1 MVISTKKK
9 NGEKRL
15 WKLEK
20 KLFVRA
26 PEQKVGVFHSIK
38 TNDAAAVV

>member
-1 MVISTKKK
+1 MVISTKK